1 MKKIYFKK
9 IRFINLSK
17 KDFPKIIKKSGLF
30 VFPSGPGLA
39 TINNNKEYL
48 KSLRNSDYVFFDSG
62 YLCLILKIM
71 KNIHV
76 NKLSGLL
83 FLKKL
88 IHNLKNSKFKVL
100 LIDPNS
106 ESSKKNQYFFK
117 KKLIKNL
124 YNYIAPKYHDNFDD
138 KILLKKIKKIDP
150 KFVIINLGG
159 GVQEK
164 LGLYIKNNTKKN
176 ITIICTGAALAFLTG
191 DQAKIPH
198 FIDKLYLGWLF
209 RIIFNPRLYFLRYLY
224 SFKLLFMVNNT
235 KVKVYDK
242 K

>member
-1 MKKIYFKK
+1 MKVEIFGIKFENISRIKLLNPLNFNGLLTFPAAPALVNIYKDKK
-9 IRFINLSK
+9 YYLS
-17 KDFPKIIKKSGLF
+17 
-30 VFPSGPGLA
+30 
-39 TINNNKEYL
+39 L
-48 KSLRNSDYVFFDSG
+48 KNSDYVFFDSG

-88 IHNLKNSKFKVL
+88 IRNLKNSKFKVL

-106 ESSKKNQYFFK
+106 ESSKKNEYFFK

-124 YNYIAPKYHDNFDD
+124 YNYIAPKYNDNFDD

-164 LGLYIKNNTKKN
+164 LGLYLKKNTKKN
-176 ITIICTGAALAFLTG
+176 ITIICTGAAIAFLTG
-191 DQAKIPH
+191 DQARIPH

-209 RIIFNPRLYFLRYLY
+209 RIIFNPRLYFFRYLN

-235 KVKVYDK
+235 KVKVYGK

>member
-1 MKKIYFKK
+1 MKVEIFGIKFENISKDKLLNPINFNGLLTFPAAPALVNIFKD
-9 IRFINLSK
+9 K
-17 KDFPKIIKKSGLF
+17 KYYQS
-30 VFPSGPGLA
+30 
-39 TINNNKEYL
+39 L
-48 KSLRNSDYVFFDSG
+48 KNSDYVFFDSG
-62 YLCLILKIM
+62 YLCLILRII

-88 IHNLKNSKFKVL
+88 IHNLKNSKFKIL

-106 ESSKKNQYFFK
+106 ESSKRNKYFLK
-117 KKLIKNL
+117 KKFIKNL
-124 YNYIAPKYHDNFDD
+124 YSYIAPQYNYNFDD

-150 KFVIINLGG
+150 KFIIINLGG
-159 GVQEK
+159 GVQEQ
-164 LGLYIKNNTKKN
+164 LGLYIKNNTKKK
-176 ITIICTGAALAFLTG
+176 ITIICTGAAIAFLTG

-198 FIDKLYLGWLF
+198 YIDKYYLGWLF
-209 RIIFNPRLYFLRYLY
+209 RIIFNPGLYFSRYLN

-235 KVKVYDK
+235 KVRVYGK